1 MQALA
6 SLAVVGAGPKGL
18 AIAAKRAALARTG
31 REVPDLVLIDRAGV
45 ATNWS
50 GTSGYTDGRQPLST
64 PPEKDVGF
72 PYAPSWGPAS
82 GQVSDQVRRWSWQ
95 RYLIDQGGLADWVD
109 RGQPRPDHRA
119 WHRYLRWVAGQLGV
133 EPVLAEVVG
142 IELADGRWRLSTRRR
157 STGEPLTLDCDG
169 LVLTGPGAPLR
180 LPGQPDHHPRILD
193 GRSFWTAGAALSAGA
208 GPHDIQT
215 LLLAELELPP
225 RPTVLVLDAKQEIS
239 EQDAHI
245 AGYAHDDGRALG
257 LTRRGLYL
265 KLRRLGL
272 ENSSDVITK

>member
-31 REVPDLVLIDRAGV
+31 RKVPDLVLIDRAGV
-45 ATNWS
+45 AANWS

-82 GQVSDQVRRWSWQ
+82 GQVSDEVRRRSWQ

-119 WHRYLRWVAGQLGV
+119 WHRYLRWVAEQLRV
-133 EPVLAEVVG
+133 EPVPAEVVG
-142 IELADGRWRLSTRRR
+142 IDLADGRWRLSARRT
-157 STGEPLTLDCDG
+157 STG
-169 LVLTGPGAPLR
+169 
-180 LPGQPDHHPRILD
+180 
-193 GRSFWTAGAALSAGA
+193 
-208 GPHDIQT
+208 
-215 LLLAELELPP
+215 
-225 RPTVLVLDAKQEIS
+225 
-239 EQDAHI
+239 
-245 AGYAHDDGRALG
+245 
-257 LTRRGLYL
+257 
-265 KLRRLGL
+265 
-272 ENSSDVITK
+272 

>member
-82 GQVSDQVRRWSWQ
+82 GQVSDEVRRWSWQ

-119 WHRYLRWVAGQLGV
+119 WHRYLRWVAERSGWSRSWPRSSASTWPTAAGGCRPGARP
-133 EPVLAEVVG
+133 PVS
-142 IELADGRWRLSTRRR
+142 RWRSTA
-157 STGEPLTLDCDG
+157 TGW
-169 LVLTGPGAPLR
+169 
-180 LPGQPDHHPRILD
+180 
-193 GRSFWTAGAALSAGA
+193 S
-208 GPHDIQT
+208 
-215 LLLAELELPP
+215 
-225 RPTVLVLDAKQEIS
+225 
-239 EQDAHI
+239 
-245 AGYAHDDGRALG
+245 
-257 LTRRGLYL
+257 
-265 KLRRLGL
+265 
-272 ENSSDVITK
+272 